1 MATEKRHI
9 DSHLMLERLS
19 KIHAKIK
26 SGCYPNT
33 KQLAFDNEV
42 SVPTISR
49 DIEFLRDRFGAPI
62 CYDAAQRGYYYEEDF
77 EMPLNMI
84 SSKDVLFLSLVKQLM
99 TQYEGSPIYNEISS
113 IIDFLTDSQ
122 GVVSVGRK

>member
-1 MATEKRHI
+1 MLRTGGDMPTQKRHI
-9 DSHLMLERLS
+9 DNHLMLERLS

-62 CYDAAQRGYYYEEDF
+62 CYDATQRGYYYEEDF

-84 SSKDVLFLSLVKQLM
+84 SSKDVMFLSLVKQLM
-99 TQYEGSPIYNEISS
+99 TQYEGSPM
-113 IIDFLTDSQ
+113 
-122 GVVSVGRK
+122 

>member
-9 DSHLMLERLS
+9 DNHLMLERLS

-33 KQLAFDNEV
+33 QQLAFDNEV

-49 DIEFLRDRFGAPI
+49 DR
-62 CYDAAQRGYYYEEDF
+62 
-77 EMPLNMI
+77 NMSI
-84 SSKDVLFLSLVKQLM
+84 KLSHKNK
-99 TQYEGSPIYNEISS
+99 IY
-113 IIDFLTDSQ
+113 
-122 GVVSVGRK
+122 